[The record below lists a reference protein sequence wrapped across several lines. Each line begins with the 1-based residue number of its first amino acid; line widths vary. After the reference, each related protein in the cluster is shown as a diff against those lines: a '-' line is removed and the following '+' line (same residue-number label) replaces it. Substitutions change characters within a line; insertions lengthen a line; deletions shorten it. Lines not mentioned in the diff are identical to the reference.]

1 MSRAMA
7 RGASRPLRAIQALA
21 SLRGP
26 SGSPG
31 GMPGCPASAIE
42 VPHAEILQHRTAGTC
57 RPPRPRQRAAADLWR
72 ASPHP
77 FAAHAQPRPHLVR
90 GLARPSSR
98 QAGKTPALKLFRQAG
113 AACRGT
119 DCIGQR
125 AAQCDRKIV
134 PHPRNRPQ
142 FGMPDM
148 ASDILAVGEGNQLV
162 FDAVNDHAR

>member
-1 MSRAMA
+1 MA

-31 GMPGCPASAIE
+31 GCLAALQALSRFL
-42 VPHAEILQHRTAGTC
+42 HAEILQHRTAGTC

-72 ASPHP
+72 ASPYP

-98 QAGKTPALKLFRQAG
+98 QAGQTPALKLFRQAG

-119 DCIGQR
+119 DRIGQR
-125 AAQCDRKIV
+125 AAQGDRKIV

-148 ASDILAVGEGNQLV
+148 ARDILAVGEGNQLV
-162 FDAVNDHAR
+162 FDAVNDHGR